1 MIQKLLKL
9 LKRVL
14 NSFKNDEQVSKNG
27 ACSEE
32 TMAHKFIKEWFY
44 KENNNE

>member
-14 NSFKNDEQVSKNG
+14 NSFKNSEQVSKKDI
-27 ACSEE
+27 CSEE

-44 KENNNE
+44 KENNDE

>member
-14 NSFKNDEQVSKNG
+14 NSFKNSEQVSKKDT
-27 ACSEE
+27 CSEE
-32 TMAHKFIKEWFY
+32 TMAHKFFKEWFY
-44 KENNNE
+44 KENDNE